1 MNKKLLESKMKLFGD
16 SNKTLASYLGIT
28 PQSLSAKKT
37 GNKSDF
43 KQVEIVKIKEKY
55 NLSAEE
61 VDDIFLKNLKKE
73 EENFKKEIESL
84 EVKRSA
90 IAKKKWNN
98 KN

>member
-16 SNKTLASYLGIT
+16 SNKTLSNYLGIT

-43 KQVEIVKIKEKY
+43 KQVEIIKIKEKY

-61 VDDIFLKNLKKE
+61 VDDIFFN
-73 EENFKKEIESL
+73 
-84 EVKRSA
+84 
-90 IAKKKWNN
+90 
-98 KN
+98 